1 VSRAARFEP
10 LVAVVTPVHDGA
22 AHLRRCMESVLRQ
35 EYENW
40 IHIVVDNASRDGTR
54 AIAEEVAGRD
64 DRIAVFARPEFVGML
79 ANFNRALG
87 LVPEEA
93 VYVKQLHSDDALF
106 PECLRRMVDAAERH
120 PHAAIVTSRRYS
132 GGVLRPDG
140 APSELV
146 VVAGREAARAALLG
160 GINYLGTPSLPLLRR
175 ERMVGW
181 PLLFDADSF
190 PPAHP
195 ASPPFCHADKE
206 AYLPT
211 LEKANLVFI
220 PRALIDQRRDTHS
233 ATGFAQR
240 VAGWH
245 GSRIELLLRHGSRFL
260 EPRELRRAVRLGTLR
275 YARSVGWRIARH
287 AALRDAE
294 FVRYQVLA
302 LEHCRRRLRDAGYP
316 GEAHALGPFAALLR
330 GAAVVRNA

>member
-1 VSRAARFEP
+1 MRKCWKAGLFH
-10 LVAVVTPVHDGA
+10 LVCRTHGQS
-22 AHLRRCMESVLRQ
+22 H
-35 EYENW
+35 
-40 IHIVVDNASRDGTR
+40 
-54 AIAEEVAGRD
+54 
-64 DRIAVFARPEFVGML
+64 
-79 ANFNRALG
+79 
-87 LVPEEA
+87 
-93 VYVKQLHSDDALF
+93 
-106 PECLRRMVDAAERH
+106 
-120 PHAAIVTSRRYS
+120 
-132 GGVLRPDG
+132 
-140 APSELV
+140 
-146 VVAGREAARAALLG
+146 
-160 GINYLGTPSLPLLRR
+160 
-175 ERMVGW
+175 
-181 PLLFDADSF
+181 
-190 PPAHP
+190 
-195 ASPPFCHADKE
+195 
-206 AYLPT
+206 
-211 LEKANLVFI
+211 
-220 PRALIDQRRDTHS
+220 QRRDTHS